1 MSLYGAL
8 YAGVSGLSAQSNAI
22 GIISDNIANVNTV
35 GYKGT
40 SARFSTLVT
49 QQATQSL
56 HSPGGV
62 KSQPFNHIDQQGLL
76 QATASSTDIAIA
88 GNGFFVVNESA
99 TPGVGDEY
107 LFTRAG
113 SFFPDQNGDL
123 VNTAGFFLQGY
134 DLGAGPATTSASTVT
149 GLQTVN
155 VANLAG
161 TATPTSTLEIGLN
174 LPSTAA
180 VADTETLTIQVYDSL
195 GNSHDVDMVFAKT
208 ATNAWSI
215 TPQNPTLTSSGVASG
230 TITSA
235 AGSITFNGDG
245 TPATI
250 TMPTVDITWTVGGAN
265 NSSITVN
272 AGTLGQT
279 DGITQFAGEFTVS
292 KSNQN
297 GVSFGNFAGV
307 SIDEQGIVTALFDNG
322 ETLDI
327 YHVPVAIF
335 QSPNG
340 LSSETGNVFQQT
352 SRSGPFLLNLPQVG
366 GAGVVAPSS
375 LEASTVDLAN
385 EFTNMIVVQRAYS
398 ASAEIITT
406 ADEMLEEL
414 IRISR

>member
-49 QQATQSL
+49 QQATQAL

-62 KSQPFNHIDQQGLL
+62 RSQPFNHIDQQGLL

-99 TPGVGDEY
+99 NPGVGDEY

-134 DLGAGPATTSASTVT
+134 DLSVAPATTSASTVT

-161 TATPTSTLEIGLN
+161 TATPTANLEIGLN

-180 VADTETLTIQVYDSL
+180 IGATETLTIQVYDSL
-195 GNSHDVDMVFAKT
+195 GNSHDVDLTFAKT

-230 TITSA
+230 TVTSA
-235 AGSITFNGDG
+235 AGAITFNGDG

-250 TMPTVDITWTVGGAN
+250 TMPNIDITWTVGGAN
-265 NSSITVN
+265 ASSIAVD
-272 AGTLGQT
+272 AGALGQT
-279 DGITQFAGEFTVS
+279 NGITQFAGEFTVS
-292 KSNQN
+292 KSNQD

-307 SIDEQGIVTALFDNG
+307 SIDERGIVTALFDNG

-340 LSSETGNVFQQT
+340 LTAESGNVYQQT
-352 SRSGPFLLNLPQVG
+352 ARSGPFLLNLPQVG

-375 LEASTVDLAN
+375 LEASTVDLAS

>member
-8 YAGVSGLSAQSNAI
+8 YAGVSGLSAQANAI

-62 KSQPFNHIDQQGLL
+62 RSQPFNHIDQQGLL
-76 QATASSTDIAIA
+76 QATASATDIAIA
-88 GNGFFVVNESA
+88 GAGFFVVNESA
-99 TPGVGDEY
+99 NPGVGDEY

-113 SFFPDQNGDL
+113 SFFPDENGDL
-123 VNTAGFFLQGY
+123 RNTAGFFLQGY
-134 DLGAGPATTSASTVT
+134 DLSAGPATTSASTVS

-161 TATPTSTLEIGLN
+161 TATPTSELEIGLN

-180 VADTETLTIQVYDSL
+180 VGDTETLTIQVYDSL
-195 GNSHDVDMVFAKT
+195 GNSHDVDMIFEKT
-208 ATNAWSI
+208 AVNAWSI
-215 TPQNPTLTSSGVASG
+215 TPQDPTLTSSGVASG

-250 TMPTVDITWTVGGAN
+250 TMPNIDINWTIGGAN
-265 NSSITVN
+265 NSSIAVD

-279 DGITQFAGEFTVS
+279 NGITQFAGEFTVS

-327 YHVPVAIF
+327 YQAPVAIF

-340 LSSETGNVFQQT
+340 LSSQSGNVFQQT

-366 GAGVVAPSS
+366 GAGTVAPSS

>member
-35 GYKGT
+35 GYKGS

-49 QQATQSL
+49 QQATQNL

-62 KSQPFNHIDQQGLL
+62 RSQPFNHIDQQGLL
-76 QATASSTDIAIA
+76 QATASATDIAIA
-88 GNGFFVVNESA
+88 GNGFFVVNEA
-99 TPGVGDEY
+99 ANPAVGDEY

-134 DLGAGPATTSASTVT
+134 DLSAGAATTSASTVT

-161 TATPTSTLEIGLN
+161 TATPTSDLEIGLN

-180 VADTETLTIQVYDSL
+180 IGATETLTIQVFDSL
-195 GNSHDVDMVFAKT
+195 GNSHDVDLTFAKT

-215 TPQNPTLTSSGVASG
+215 TPQNPTLTSTGVASG

-250 TMPTVDITWTVGGAN
+250 TMPNIDITYTIGGAN
-265 NSSITVN
+265 NSSIAVN

-307 SIDEQGIVTALFDNG
+307 SINEQGIVTALFDNG

-340 LSSETGNVFQQT
+340 LAAESGNVFQQT
-352 SRSGPFLLNLPQVG
+352 SRSGPFLLNLPQIG
-366 GAGVVAPSS
+366 GAGTVAPSS
-375 LEASTVDLAN
+375 LEASTVDLAT

>member
-49 QQATQSL
+49 QQATQNL

-62 KSQPFNHIDQQGLL
+62 RSQPFNHIDQQGLL
-76 QATASSTDIAIA
+76 QATASATDIAIA
-88 GNGFFVVNESA
+88 GNGFFVVNEAPNPS
-99 TPGVGDEY
+99 VGDEY

-134 DLGAGPATTSASTVT
+134 DLAAGPATTSASTVT

-180 VADTETLTIQVYDSL
+180 VGATETLTIQVFDSL
-195 GNSHDVDMVFAKT
+195 GNSHDVDLLFAKT

-230 TITSA
+230 TVTSA
-235 AGSITFNGDG
+235 AGSITFNGNG

-250 TMPTVDITWTVGGAN
+250 TMPNIDLTYTIGGAN
-265 NSSITVN
+265 NSSIAVN

-322 ETLDI
+322 ERLDI

-340 LSSETGNVFQQT
+340 LAAETGNVFQQT
-352 SRSGPFLLNLPQVG
+352 SRSGPFLLNLPQIG
-366 GAGVVAPSS
+366 GAGTVAPSS
-375 LEASTVDLAN
+375 LEASTVDLAT

>member
-8 YAGVSGLSAQSNAI
+8 YAGVSGLSAQANAL
-22 GIISDNIANVNTV
+22 GIISSNINNVNTV

-49 QQATQSL
+49 QQSSQTL

-62 KSQPFNHIDQQGLL
+62 RSQPFNHIDQQGLL
-76 QATASSTDIAIA
+76 QGTASATDIAIA
-88 GNGFFVVNESA
+88 GAGFFVVNESA
-99 TPGVGDEY
+99 NPGVGDEY

-113 SFFPDQNGDL
+113 SFSPDQNGDL
-123 VNTAGFFLQGY
+123 VNTAGFYLQGY
-134 DLGAGPATTSASTVT
+134 NLSNGPASTSASTVS
-149 GLQTVN
+149 GLETVN
-155 VANLAG
+155 VANLSG
-161 TATPTSTLEIGLN
+161 TATPTSELEIGLN

-180 VADTETLTIQVYDSL
+180 VGDTETLTIQVFDSL
-195 GNSHDVDMVFAKT
+195 GNSHDIDLVFEKT
-208 ATNAWSI
+208 SDNNWDI
-215 TPQNPTLTSSGVASG
+215 TPQNPTLTSSGAASG
-230 TITSA
+230 NITSG
-235 AGSITFNGDG
+235 AGSIVFNGNG

-250 TMPTVDITWTVGGAN
+250 TMPDIDINWTLGGADP
-265 NSSITVN
+265 SSIAVDL
-272 AGTLGQT
+272 GTAGQT
-279 DGITQFAGEFTVS
+279 NGLTQFSGEFTVS
-292 KSNQN
+292 RSNQN

-307 SIDEQGIVTALFDNG
+307 SIDDRGIVTALFDNG

-327 YHVPVAIF
+327 YQAPVAIF

-340 LSSETGNVFQQT
+340 LSAKSGNVYQQT
-352 SRSGPFLLNLPQVG
+352 NRSGPFLLNLPQVG
-366 GAGVVAPSS
+366 GAGTLASNS
-375 LEASTVDLAN
+375 LETSTVDLAD

>member
-8 YAGVSGLSAQSNAI
+8 YAGVSGLSAQANAI

-49 QQATQSL
+49 QQATQTL

-76 QATASSTDIAIA
+76 QASASATDIAIA

-99 TPGVGDEY
+99 NPGVGDEY

-113 SFFPDQNGDL
+113 SFFPNQNGDL

-134 DLGAGPATTSASTVT
+134 NLANGPATTSASTVT
-149 GLQTVN
+149 GLETVN
-155 VANLAG
+155 VADLAG
-161 TATPTSTLEIGLN
+161 SATRTSEIEIGLN

-180 VADTETLTIQVYDSL
+180 VGDTETLTIQVFDSL
-195 GNSHDVDMVFAKT
+195 GNSHDLDLVFEKT
-208 ATNAWSI
+208 ADNAWDI
-215 TPQNPTLTSSGVASG
+215 TPQDPTLTSSGAASG
-230 TITSA
+230 NVTSG
-235 AGSITFNGDG
+235 AGSITFVDG
-245 TPATI
+245 LPATI
-250 TMPTVDITWTVGGAN
+250 TMPDIDITWTIGGAT
-265 NSSITVN
+265 NSSIAVD
-272 AGTLGQT
+272 AGALGQPN
-279 DGITQFAGEFTVS
+279 GITQFSGEFTVR

-297 GVSFGNFAGV
+297 GVSFGNFSGV
-307 SIDEQGIVTALFDNG
+307 SISEEGIVTALFDNG

-327 YHVPVAIF
+327 YQLPIATF

-340 LSSETGNVFQQT
+340 LSAESGNVYQQT
-352 SRSGPFLLNLPQVG
+352 SRSGPFLLNLPQLG
-366 GAGVVAPSS
+366 GAGTVAPSS
-375 LEASTVDLAN
+375 LEASTVDLAD